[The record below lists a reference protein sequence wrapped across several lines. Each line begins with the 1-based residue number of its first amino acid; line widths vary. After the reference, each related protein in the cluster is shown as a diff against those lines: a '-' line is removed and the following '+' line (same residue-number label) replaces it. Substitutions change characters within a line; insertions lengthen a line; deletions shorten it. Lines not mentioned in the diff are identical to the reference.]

1 MNYFMDA
8 NVPYIQL
15 FGIEHLFYFLSIIGL
30 LTFVLINRL
39 KLKKYG
45 VLISTSLIVLSIT
58 QQVLLYGWYWIEMD
72 FNLAHALPLH
82 LCRISTLIGI
92 VYLLTK
98 NKTLMDF
105 VFYYGLF
112 TYFSFL
118 LPFNIYPPY
127 HAMGIS
133 YLINHAITLILPFI
147 AWYTWGWK
155 PNFKNFPYVVL
166 GFLAYFI
173 LVLWVNDTVQGNY
186 FYLVNRPLL
195 NSLPTITYNLLA
207 IFVTLSGFILAYW
220 MIHLFTSKKIIQRS
234 NHAFKLTQT
243 KKYSFVRIKSKLLFG
258 KRELDIKNL

>member
-1 MNYFMDA
+1 MNYIMDA
-8 NVPYIQL
+8 NVPYISL
-15 FGIEHLFYFLSIIGL
+15 FGIEHLFYFLSIISL

-39 KLKKYG
+39 RLKKYS
-45 VLISTSLIVLSIT
+45 VFISTTLIILSIT
-58 QQVLLYGWYWIEMD
+58 QQILLYGWYWLEMD

-92 VYLLTK
+92 AYLITK
-98 NKTLMDF
+98 KNTLMDF

-118 LPFNIYPPY
+118 LPFSIYPPY
-127 HAMGIS
+127 HVMGVS

-155 PNFKNFPYVVL
+155 PNYRNLPYVIL
-166 GFLAYFI
+166 GFLLYFSF
-173 LVLWVNDTVQGNY
+173 VVWVNDFVQGNY

-195 NSLPTITYNLLA
+195 KNLPVLTYNSLA
-207 IFVTLSGFILAYW
+207 IIVTLSGFILAYW

-234 NHAFKLTQT
+234 ISSLKLAQT
-243 KKYSFVRIKSKLLFG
+243 KKYSFVRIKSFK
-258 KRELDIKNL
+258 KNLAS